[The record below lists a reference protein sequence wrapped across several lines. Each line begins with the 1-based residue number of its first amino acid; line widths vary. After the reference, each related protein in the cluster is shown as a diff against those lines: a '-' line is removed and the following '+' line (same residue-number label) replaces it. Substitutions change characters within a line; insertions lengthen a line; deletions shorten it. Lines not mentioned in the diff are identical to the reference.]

1 MELCRV
7 IQIISSVFSDCQ
19 LVSVTLH
26 FNKSHYIL
34 CDRKMGGGPC
44 ISNFQKP
51 LFTRLVFLCWLS
63 KTFSAGHGF
72 FSRKVIFMKHIDD
85 SFLLY
90 ITKYLKHTT
99 HTGMKTHSIKSYE
112 LEKKLILS
120 NTYSGL

>member
-90 ITKYLKHTT
+90 ITKYLKH
-99 HTGMKTHSIKSYE
+99 
-112 LEKKLILS
+112 KKQNMDVVLLYCHCFVWKEVKLFI
-120 NTYSGL
+120 YIMF